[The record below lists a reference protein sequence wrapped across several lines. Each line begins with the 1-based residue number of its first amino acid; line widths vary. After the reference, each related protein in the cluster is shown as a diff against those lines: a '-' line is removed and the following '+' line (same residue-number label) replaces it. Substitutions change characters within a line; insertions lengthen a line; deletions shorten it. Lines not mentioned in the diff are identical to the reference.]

1 MKIAS
6 FNVLAQPLDKEGQ
19 AQAAQTFADT
29 HSLWVKFIFT
39 DDKPN
44 ANNQAI
50 AQTEY
55 ASIMNTGV
63 HKPFKKATGALLS
76 DDHNPVIPIGT
87 IVEMAQETNTI
98 VGLAA
103 VWEPEFPEEAA
114 SIREAHANGESL
126 DVSWELFYEDSKF
139 DDDTGVEW
147 LQGVSTRAVALVGQ
161 PAYDGRTPVLAVATK
176 QDKEGDKNM
185 ELEQAL
191 ARVKELEAD
200 KARLELGLDETKTSL
215 TETKASLDELL
226 ELKTEVETLREFKI
240 KVEEAETR
248 SALVSAR
255 MKQFSEAGI
264 EMTDEEFE
272 AAADKWLSMDDDAF
286 TFILTQLVGQKPE
299 AGSQASLDAGASVN
313 SNGSNDPK
321 SLVKEFL
328 AARKENSEKPE
339 EK

>member
-1 MKIAS
+1 MKIAK

-39 DDKPN
+39 DDQPN
-44 ANNQAI
+44 DNKQAV

-55 ASIMNTGV
+55 ASIIDTGV
-63 HKPFKKATGALLS
+63 HKPFKKATGDALS
-76 DDHNPVIPIGT
+76 DNHNPVIPIGT
-87 IVEMAQETNTI
+87 IVEMSQEGNTVI
-98 VGLAA
+98 GLAA

-114 SIREAHANGESL
+114 SIREAHEKGERL
-126 DVSWELFYEDSKF
+126 DVSWELFYEDSTH
-139 DDDTGVEW
+139 DDTGVEW

-176 QDKEGDKNM
+176 QDKQEGDKNM
-185 ELEQAL
+185 ELEKAL
-191 ARVKELEAD
+191 ERVKELEGAN
-200 KARLELGLDETKTSL
+200 AVLESGMVEA
-215 TETKASLDELL
+215 KASLEELL

-240 KVEEAETR
+240 KVEEDEAR
-248 SALVSAR
+248 SALVSKR
-255 MKQFSEAGI
+255 MKKFSEAGI

-286 TFILTQLVGQKPE
+286 EFILTQLVSQKPVTE
-299 AGSQASLDAGASVN
+299 SQASVDGLKGSTSGLDAKA
-313 SNGSNDPK
+313 
-321 SLVKEFL
+321 LVRQFL
-328 AARKENSEKPE
+328 EERNAPPTE